1 MSGFEFHRL
10 QGFLFL
16 MVCVTLRAAR
26 TLFTLG
32 ILLGV
37 SYLYDFPK
45 EFCYCLR
52 IMLIYSAL
60 QNGSKCV
67 VKWAV
72 LGCEMGR
79 FAA

>member
-1 MSGFEFHRL
+1 
-10 QGFLFL
+10 

-32 ILLGV
+32 ILPGV

-52 IMLIYSAL
+52 IMLIYSVL
-60 QNGSKCV
+60 QGGSKYV
-67 VKWAV
+67 AKWAV